1 MKLLAERQRVWIVE
15 MTKLHLGHVN
25 QPNRLA
31 AQCKKTYKYDSNFLI
46 RVSQLTFTDYFV
58 LEESLDDTASHI
70 HSYVQLCICHLFH
83 RIGQVQCF
91 RTLP

>member
-31 AQCKKTYKYDSNFLI
+31 AQCKKKNLQI
-46 RVSQLTFTDYFV
+46 RFQFV
-58 LEESLDDTASHI
+58 NQSISVDF
-70 HSYVQLCICHLFH
+70 Y
-83 RIGQVQCF
+83 
-91 RTLP
+91 